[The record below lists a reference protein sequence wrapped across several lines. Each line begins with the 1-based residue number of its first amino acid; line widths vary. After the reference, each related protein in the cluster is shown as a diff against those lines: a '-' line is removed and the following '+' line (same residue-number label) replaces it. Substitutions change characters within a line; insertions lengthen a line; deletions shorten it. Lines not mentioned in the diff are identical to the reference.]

1 MLVGAGPGDPGLL
14 TLRGRECLEAADIV
28 FYDYLASEA
37 LLRHAPQQADRHC
50 LGRHGAGKLW
60 TQERINERIVAEA
73 LAGKQVVRLKGG
85 DPGVFGRLAEEVNAC
100 TAAGVPY
107 EVVPGVTTAMAA
119 GAFAG
124 VTLTDREQASCVALV
139 TGHESPNKKPSE
151 QLDFLALAKFP
162 GTLVIYMGVT
172 NAPTWSAQL
181 IEGGKDPATP
191 VTLVRR
197 CSLPDQSTIDCR
209 LADLPT
215 VLAPKAIRP
224 PLIAIVGD
232 VAAGRN
238 AADWFVSRPLFG
250 KTVLVTRPREQN
262 GEMTRQLSDLGA
274 RVLVQPTI
282 EIGPPHDWSSV
293 DDSIKQLGEYDFVV
307 FSSRNG
313 VRFYLDRMLAQGA
326 DARRFGK
333 AKIGAIGSAT
343 AAALAEWRL
352 SADIVPDTYQA
363 EALAEALAESVA
375 GKKVLLVRA
384 SRGREVL
391 ADSLVAS
398 GAIVEQVIAY
408 QSDDVTEL
416 DPYIESELEAG
427 RIDWITATSSAI
439 ARSLVR
445 LLHPIDSHIVRLAA
459 ISPLTAGVLEE
470 LGHTADVVAEQFT
483 AEGVVAAILAAETA
497 ETSSESK

>member
-1 MLVGAGPGDPGLL
+1 MVGAGPGDPGLL

-28 FYDYLASEA
+28 FYDYLASES
-37 LLRHAPQQADRHC
+37 LLRHAPSHAERHC

-73 LAGKQVVRLKGG
+73 LMGKQVVRLKGG
-85 DPGVFGRLAEEVNAC
+85 DPGIFGRLAEEVSAC

-139 TGHESPNKKPSE
+139 TGHESPNKKLSE
-151 QLDFLALAKFP
+151 QLDFLSLAKFP

-172 NAPTWSAQL
+172 NAPTWSVQL
-181 IEGGKDPATP
+181 IEGGKDPKTP

-197 CSLPDQSTIDCR
+197 CSLPDQSTIDCC
-209 LADLPT
+209 LGDLPT

-250 KTVLVTRPREQN
+250 KTVLVTRPREQTE
-262 GEMTRQLSDLGA
+262 EMTRDLEDLGA

-282 EIGPPHDWSSV
+282 SIGPPHDWSPV
-293 DDSIKQLGEYDFVV
+293 DDSISRLSEFDLVV

-313 VRFYLDRMLAQGA
+313 VRYFLDRMLSQGA
-326 DARRFGK
+326 DARQFAN
-333 AKIGAIGSAT
+333 AKIAAIGSAT
-343 AAALAEWRL
+343 ASALAEWRL
-352 SADIVPDTYQA
+352 SADIVPRTYQA
-363 EALAEALAESVA
+363 EALVEALADSVE

-391 ADSLVAS
+391 AESLTAS
-398 GAIVEQVIAY
+398 GAIVEQVVAY
-408 QSDDVTEL
+408 QSEDLTEL
-416 DPYIESELEAG
+416 DPYVESELEAG
-427 RIDWITATSSAI
+427 HIDWITATSSAI

-445 LLHPIDSHIVRLAA
+445 LMHPLDSHVIRLAA

-470 LGHTADVVAEQFT
+470 LGQTVDVVAEQYT
-483 AEGVVAAILAAETA
+483 ARGVVEAILAAVVA
-497 ETSSESK
+497 EKLPKSE